1 MTDPSAESSSAS
13 PAGESSGD
21 QPLSPP
27 VEPIPVSVYLLVEPV
42 VRGKKILDIAS
53 AGGPGVEYLRRAGA
67 AAVIACLPTGPSL
80 PISDAEMDVVLCGL
94 SLYVV
99 RSDEERAAW
108 LKEIRRVLHPEGL
121 CVLRLASAA
130 LREDAQSGAGV
141 RAACTDFLLT
151 HFATVDMVDE
161 TPFSGVSFHVAGTE
175 DLAVNESLTRLSGA
189 ASHLVAF
196 CADSLERPWTLSE
209 SLLVPT
215 DVGHEPE
222 GGISTGELTAWQAE
236 VARVEARCADLAHE
250 RDSAREGA
258 MTLQDRADRLER
270 TAAALRKEIER
281 TLRQV
286 SDNAAARELLALERD
301 DLRRKL
307 AEATQKAADAE
318 HELERRQGALRA
330 LEKEVVRLRAARGGG
345 R

>member
-1 MTDPSAESSSAS
+1 
-13 PAGESSGD
+13 
-21 QPLSPP
+21 
-27 VEPIPVSVYLLVEPV
+27 
-42 VRGKKILDIAS
+42 
-53 AGGPGVEYLRRAGA
+53 
-67 AAVIACLPTGPSL
+67 
-80 PISDAEMDVVLCGL
+80 
-94 SLYVV
+94 
-99 RSDEERAAW
+99 
-108 LKEIRRVLHPEGL
+108 
-121 CVLRLASAA
+121 
-130 LREDAQSGAGV
+130 
-141 RAACTDFLLT
+141 
-151 HFATVDMVDE
+151 
-161 TPFSGVSFHVAGTE
+161 
-175 DLAVNESLTRLSGA
+175 
-189 ASHLVAF
+189 
-196 CADSLERPWTLSE
+196 
-209 SLLVPT
+209 
-215 DVGHEPE
+215 
-222 GGISTGELTAWQAE
+222 